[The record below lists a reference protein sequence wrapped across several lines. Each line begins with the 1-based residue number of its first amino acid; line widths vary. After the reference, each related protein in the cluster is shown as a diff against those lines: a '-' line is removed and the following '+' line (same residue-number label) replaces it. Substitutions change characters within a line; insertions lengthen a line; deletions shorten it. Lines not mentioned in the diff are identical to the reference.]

1 MRARLLA
8 LVLCWAPLAG
18 AHEVITTKITW
29 TREIVRIFEQRCFAC
44 HTEGS
49 TKAPFSL
56 RTYDEARPWARAI
69 SEEVLERRMPPSNA
83 APGFGPHFSNNPA
96 LSQEEINL
104 IAEWVEGGAPEGDPK
119 YLPPP
124 PPAPLPAPL
133 SATLPRGSR
142 LTIRT
147 TTFTT
152 RSSLSLTALEV
163 APLPKDSSLLAIAEL
178 PDGSLEPLLWIRR
191 YDPRAPRF
199 FVLTEPLALPA
210 GTKVTLSGAP
220 NLTLITQAPS
230 PGHRTAP

>member
-1 MRARLLA
+1 MRGLLA
-8 LVLCWAPLAG
+8 SLTLLLTWAPLAG

-29 TREIVRIFEQRCFAC
+29 TREIVRIFGERCFSC

-49 TKAPFSL
+49 KRAPFPL
-56 RTYDEARPWARAI
+56 RTYEEVRPWARAI
-69 SEEVLERRMPPSNA
+69 SEEVLERRMPPANA

-124 PPAPLPAPL
+124 PPAALPAP
-133 SATLPRGSR
+133 LPRGSR

-147 TTFTT
+147 PTFTT
-152 RSSLSLTALEV
+152 RSPLSLTALEV
-163 APLPKDSSLLAIAEL
+163 PPLSKDSSLLAIAEL

-191 YDPRAPRF
+191 YDPRAPRL
-199 FVLTEPLALPA
+199 FVLMEPLALPA
-210 GTKVTLSGAP
+210 GTKVTLSGSP
-220 NLTLITQAPS
+220 NLTLISPTPS
-230 PGHRTAP
+230 PAHRTGP